1 MEDQLLMSAKESRN
15 QQSNLDDLIKKA
27 MWLIKNRYLE
37 PDPNY
42 ISQILQELINKASLQ
57 HKKKLSLIMKNIE
70 QC

>member
-1 MEDQLLMSAKESRN
+1 
-15 QQSNLDDLIKKA
+15 

-57 HKKKLSLIMKNIE
+57 HKKKIKLNYEEYRTMLKRKLGHKFESNVYIFPMMGWKRRK
-70 QC
+70 

>member
-42 ISQILQELINKASLQ
+42 ISQILQELMMGWKRR
-57 HKKKLSLIMKNIE
+57 K
-70 QC
+70 